1 MMKSSNH
8 IRRRSIIVGIIFTL
22 ASLSMTNCVK
32 QEGGGVSGVGG
43 TGASEGAGIKKEG
56 KLVIGFAQ
64 MENNNPW
71 RIAETNSFKEEAA
84 KRGHEIVVS
93 DAQGDAA
100 RQVNNVEDL
109 VTRRVDVIMLPPREF
124 EGLSPALKAA
134 REAKIPVFLIDR
146 EAAGTPGQDYVA
158 FIGSNFV
165 QQGQRAGEWLINQA
179 GGKANIVELQGTS
192 GASVTRDRKQGFADA
207 ISKSPGMK
215 IIASQTAN
223 FSRAE
228 GQKVMETIIQ
238 ARGKEIIA
246 VYAHND
252 EMAIGAIQALKA
264 AGMKPG
270 TDVLV
275 VSVDGEKDALKAI
288 TAGEMNVTVE
298 SNPRLGP
305 LAFDTLERFRRGEKI
320 EPRIII
326 QDRLFDSSNAAQFV
340 DEAY

>member
-1 MMKSSNH
+1 
-8 IRRRSIIVGIIFTL
+8 
-22 ASLSMTNCVK
+22 MTSCVK
-32 QEGGGVSGVGG
+32 QEGGGVSGVSGA
-43 TGASEGAGIKKEG
+43 GASEVAGIKKEG

-71 RIAETNSFKEEAA
+71 RIAETNSFREEAA

-146 EAAGTPGQDYVA
+146 EAAGTSGEDYVA

-165 QQGQRAGEWLINQA
+165 QQGQRAGEWLINKT

-207 ISKSPGMK
+207 ISKSPDMK

-238 ARGKEIIA
+238 ARGKEITA